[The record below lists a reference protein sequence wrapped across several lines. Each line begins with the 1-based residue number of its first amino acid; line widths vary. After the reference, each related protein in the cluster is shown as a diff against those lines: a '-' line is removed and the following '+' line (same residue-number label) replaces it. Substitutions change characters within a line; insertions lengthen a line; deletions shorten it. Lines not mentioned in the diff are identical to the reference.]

1 MDTIT
6 KQILDLK
13 KEADKLCSRKSEL
26 QEERT
31 RKEKKLQEMESK
43 LKSKD
48 EQVRDSSENLQL
60 FANLS

>member
-31 RKEKKLQEMESK
+31 RKEKKLHEMESK

-48 EQVRDSSENLQL
+48 EQVLISS
-60 FANLS
+60 